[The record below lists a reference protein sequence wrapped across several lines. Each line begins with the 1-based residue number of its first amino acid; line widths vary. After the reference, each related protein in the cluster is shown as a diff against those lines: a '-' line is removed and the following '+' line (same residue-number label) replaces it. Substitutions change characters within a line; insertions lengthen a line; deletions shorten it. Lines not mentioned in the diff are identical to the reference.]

1 MKLSELMSKI
11 QEILDFDGDME
22 VVAEGTDPDTCY
34 KDEPLWGKPVIVV
47 AELHGEIKKAFINHE
62 PNNGRQL

>member
-22 VVAEGTDPDTCY
+22 VVAEGT
-34 KDEPLWGKPVIVV
+34 KDSDFIAAIVAALTDAGEPKIEVCKLQDGTKM
-47 AELHGEIKKAFINHE
+47 ALINHE
-62 PNNGRQL
+62 PEQ